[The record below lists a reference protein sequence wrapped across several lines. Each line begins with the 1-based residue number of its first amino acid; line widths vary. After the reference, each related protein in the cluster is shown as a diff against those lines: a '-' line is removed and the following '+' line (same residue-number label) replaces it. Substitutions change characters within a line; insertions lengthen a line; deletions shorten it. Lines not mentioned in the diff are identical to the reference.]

1 MKKNNI
7 SILKNNLKIKKLKI
21 IKKLKNNLYKFNILK
36 YNKIF
41 YCKKQNKVN
50 YIRYIKS
57 KVHIKEKPITE
68 SCIIRQIKLTNNY
81 KKWLKEKDIH
91 DTKIELKNYRKIM
104 LSRDIDTIENF
115 EFDKYI
121 LLLENYYDSLK
132 LAFIEYSNYL
142 KKLPK
147 VSDFDSITISKII
160 TRLSNQK

>member
-1 MKKNNI
+1 MKKNII
-7 SILKNNLKIKKLKI
+7 SILKNNLKFKI

-50 YIRYIKS
+50 YINYNKS
-57 KVHIKEKPITE
+57 KVRIKEKHITD
-68 SCIIRQIKLTNNY
+68 SCIIRQIKLTNGY
-81 KKWLKEKDIH
+81 KKWLREKERYES
-91 DTKIELKNYRKIM
+91 KIELKKYRRIM
-104 LSRDIDTIENF
+104 LDRKVEDIEDI

-121 LLLENYYDSLK
+121 LLLEDYYDSLK

-147 VSDFDSITISKII
+147 VSDFDSITISKMI
-160 TRLSNQK
+160 TRLAK